1 MSVTATGDPNQYSNQ
16 TIPQQA
22 SQTPTQTKN
31 PYSASGFQGI
41 VGRAPTQAEDDFY
54 SKVPTWETDIRN
66 AAGGGKPTTP
76 GQYGEGYQQPQG
88 APTSPVSATGGI
100 PPPPPAPPPVAA
112 PVQAPQAAPQATGAV
127 PDARTAAPVAAAPTY
142 TPQQIAQFQ
151 APNQSAMNGQQSQL
165 MSAILSRPETMDATA
180 VAQQKEMQ
188 KEQALLLGKQDN
200 AQYAQGAV
208 AHGTLGSGRTDA
220 FRANSA
226 NNVNNAILS
235 GNRATDQAALATN
248 RQDQLN
254 ALGASSALQQD
265 QLGRATS
272 AYGTGLQGQLAN
284 ASEQQAGYKS
294 QADANNAAYQR
305 ALATAQN
312 AQSIYGQDLGA
323 EFGRNAGNLDLAKF
337 LESQQQFTRNLNQ
350 NANQFNSG
358 LGYQYNALDQSGN
371 LAQQQN
377 ILNAIYGK
385 G

>member
-1 MSVTATGDPNQYSNQ
+1 MSDPNQFSNQ
-16 TIPQQA
+16 NLQVSNSATNNV
-22 SQTPTQTKN
+22 TPTQPKN
-31 PYSASGFQGI
+31 NYSNGGFKGI
-41 VGRAPTQAEDDFY
+41 VGRDATQAENDFY
-54 SKVPTWETDIRN
+54 GQAPDWEAQLRKNTPQADQD
-66 AAGGGKPTTP
+66 AAAKAG
-76 GQYGEGYQQPQG
+76 QPQG
-88 APTSPVSATGGI
+88 APTSPTSATGGI

-112 PVQAPQAAPQATGAV
+112 PAQAPQAAPQATGAV

-142 TPQQIAQFQ
+142 TPQQISQFQ
-151 APNQSAMNGQQSQL
+151 APDQSAMNGQQSQL
-165 MSAILSRPETMDATA
+165 MSAILARPETMDATA

-208 AHGTLGSGRTDA
+208 ARGTLGSGRTDA
-220 FRANSA
+220 FRGNSA
-226 NNVNNAILS
+226 ANVNNAILS

-284 ASEQQAGYKS
+284 ASEQQMGYKS
-294 QADANNAAYQR
+294 RADANNAAYQR
-305 ALATAQN
+305 AMGMAQN
-312 AQSIYGQDLGA
+312 AQSVYGQDLGA
-323 EFGRNAGNLDLAKF
+323 EFGRNANNLDLAKF

-350 NANQFNSG
+350 NASQFNSG